1 MKILQLGFIAP
12 EANHFRPL
20 ITYSEPSLTIDS
32 EMFVASEDATS
43 GSVIANADRICPLI
57 SGSSH
62 SLRCHSL
69 PNMER
74 TSMLPVSGAAQ
85 FVAVGAILGERPM
98 ISASGAYCRLVRP
111 APCSP
116 GRNRFHRPRLRASSL
131 RSSISGGLAHPLVAA
146 WASKASSAGY
156 THSSMKSS
164 SRPRSFSVSA
174 SNAKSMGPPQVSQ
187 ERTDRPVWMST
198 RPLF

>member
-1 MKILQLGFIAP
+1 MPRLTCMPGVSRGTRTIDCCLCEEASGSVFPITMKILQLGFIAP

-43 GSVIANADRICPLI
+43 GSVIANADRIFPLI
-57 SGSSH
+57 NGSSH

-98 ISASGAYCRLVRP
+98 ISASGAYCRL
-111 APCSP
+111 
-116 GRNRFHRPRLRASSL
+116 
-131 RSSISGGLAHPLVAA
+131 
-146 WASKASSAGY
+146 
-156 THSSMKSS
+156 
-164 SRPRSFSVSA
+164 
-174 SNAKSMGPPQVSQ
+174 
-187 ERTDRPVWMST
+187 
-198 RPLF
+198 